1 MLRKSYKLSIIG
13 ADDRS
18 DDNYDLDQLSKGIE
32 IEKEHTDNEIIAK
45 IIAKDHLDECKDY
58 YTKLKQMES
67 NCENLDISVK
77 DMDKIL
83 D

>member
-1 MLRKSYKLSIIG
+1 MLNKSYKLTISGI
-13 ADDRS
+13 DDRS
-18 DDNYDLDQLSKGIE
+18 DDNYDSNQLSKGIE

-58 YTKLKQMES
+58 YTKLKQMELK
-67 NCENLDISVK
+67 CENSDISVK

>member
-1 MLRKSYKLSIIG
+1 MLNKSYKLTISGI
-13 ADDRS
+13 DDRS
-18 DDNYDLDQLSKGIE
+18 DDNYDSNQLSKGIE

-45 IIAKDHLDECKDY
+45 IIAKDHLDECKNY
-58 YTKLKQMES
+58 YIKLKQMELK
-67 NCENLDISVK
+67 CENSDISVK